1 MDKIL
6 SVCIASYN
14 KAEITT
20 NLVKSLLTC
29 KNPELEVV
37 VVDNAST
44 DDTVERLSKITD
56 ERLRVKRN
64 EKNIGGV
71 PNMVEAWLEGHGLYG
86 IYTNDR
92 DVIYPEKLDEF
103 ISYLKSHPYVG
114 GGQCVRNIIRKAPLS
129 IEYQGKDAI
138 LNMAFRDEHPTGFFF
153 KRELLDSIPKKSLAK
168 YIDPDGYSS
177 FVWENI
183 LCEIICK
190 GNAVVKYNNVIWH
203 STGATSSAKY
213 ISGSYK
219 IDEVSDRW
227 FFPGNCLRRTIGNT
241 EDVLRLCKDNDISL
255 NIEERYILYAHLLVP
270 EYTFAVYRYKVIY
283 ESPIQAYHYKVPN
296 RKIREKEM
304 NKCRFD
310 ILNGYIEYIRSIEGG
325 KSALEKHITDSAQ
338 RVDKN
343 NRMTLRKYLSKIKK
357 QVYSIIGKK

>member
-6 SVCIASYN
+6 SICIASYN

-29 KNPELEVV
+29 DNPELEIV

-44 DDTVERLSKITD
+44 DDTIESLSKIRD
-56 ERLRVKRN
+56 ERLRVKCN

-71 PNMVEAWLEGHGLYG
+71 PNMVEAWLAGQGQYG

-92 DVIYPEKLDEF
+92 DVIYPEKLNDF
-103 ISYLKSHPYVG
+103 ISYLKSHPHVG
-114 GGQCVRNIIRKAPLS
+114 GGQCVRNIIRNSPLS

-153 KRELLDSIPKKSLAK
+153 KRELLDSIPKESLAK
-168 YIDPDGYSS
+168 YTEPKGYSS

-190 GNAVVKYNNVIWH
+190 GYVVVKYNNVIWH

-219 IDEVSDRW
+219 IEEASDRW

-241 EDVLRLCKDNDISL
+241 DDILRLCKENSIEL
-255 NIEERYILYAHLLVP
+255 NIEERYQLYAHLLVP

-283 ESPIQAYHYKVPN
+283 ESRIQAYHYKVRN
-296 RKIREKEM
+296 RKVGREEM
-304 NKCRFD
+304 DKCRSD
-310 ILNGYIEYIRSIEGG
+310 ILNGYINYVRNIE
-325 KSALEKHITDSAQ
+325 KDTNELERLITASAQ
-338 RVDKN
+338 CVDKN
-343 NRMTLRKYLSKIKK
+343 NRMTIRKYLSKIKK
-357 QVYSIIGKK
+357 QIKSIFG